1 MVADGLV
8 AHNWALDV
16 GGDAPCW
23 DGVTSWRRAYLAVP
37 VPTGGAHL
45 RDKADAARAA
55 GRDLLAVAQRWP
67 SIAGAL
73 LVQAERQSERVAMHQ
88 LISQIPR
95 ADQRIVALLWHLADR
110 WGRVED
116 VGVVVPLA
124 MGHEAISRLVGGR
137 RPTVSTALGR
147 LAERKLVTR
156 LANGTWLLAPESR
169 ALLDGSRL
177 PAPTPEVRL
186 LGVKDC
192 EDPQAEPTGSCR
204 DGACRDGISNL
215 RSSAAARMP
224 SGSSSRLDHAVM
236 AVVAPVDDA
245 PAAAV
250 AVDVVQEAVLD
261 GVHLLDRHLE
271 IHRLEKRLGSATSH
285 RSSVVGDAPAGSMS
299 PRRPSSRR
307 R

>member
-1 MVADGLV
+1 MARRDYVRLLEVEPRLGARLRGQELADARRVAVASVATLSVGHWDADELRRRLGGCEAFGAMVADGLV
-8 AHNWALDV
+8 AHDLALDGRV
-16 GGDAPCW
+16 ATHLLGRGDILAP
-23 DGVTSWRRAYLAVP
+23 GVWPCRRLPAERIFNVAEPTRLALLDE
-37 VPTGGAHL
+37 TF
-45 RDKADAARAA
+45 
-55 GRDLLAVAQRWP
+55 LAVAQRWP

-192 EDPQAEPTGSCR
+192 EDPQAEPTDRVGT
-204 DGACRDGISNL
+204 A
-215 RSSAAARMP
+215 
-224 SGSSSRLDHAVM
+224 H
-236 AVVAPVDDA
+236 VAT
-245 PAAAV
+245 
-250 AVDVVQEAVLD
+250 
-261 GVHLLDRHLE
+261 G
-271 IHRLEKRLGSATSH
+271 
-285 RSSVVGDAPAGSMS
+285 
-299 PRRPSSRR
+299 
-307 R
+307 